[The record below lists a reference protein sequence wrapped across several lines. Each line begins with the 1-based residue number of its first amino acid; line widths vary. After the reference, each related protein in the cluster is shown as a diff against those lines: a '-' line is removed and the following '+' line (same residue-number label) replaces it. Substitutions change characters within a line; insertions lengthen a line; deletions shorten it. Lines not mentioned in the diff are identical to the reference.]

1 MKYQSKKDE
10 TVFADL
16 VETEEKYG
24 TVMLVYTSGE
34 KNGKSFSVTTSTLKR
49 WWKKVE
55 DEKVAE
61 KSTTSLSESDV
72 EQINTP
78 YKPNVTPHY
87 IKKPDAVVE
96 YEEKKKMARAHKSNT
111 EMPSFVEIKELFKN
125 QTKRCNDMAHYITL
139 ADGTNLNRSPAS
151 LIVRATDEVA
161 VKLSTL
167 GLQTF
172 ACNESKWK
180 FRYKIVNG
188 EDFEKIKTAL
198 TQEEN

>member
-96 YEEKKKMARAHKSNT
+96 YEEKKKMARAHKPNT

-125 QTKRCNDMAHYITL
+125 QTKRCNDVAHYITL

-172 ACNESKWK
+172 ACNEGKWK